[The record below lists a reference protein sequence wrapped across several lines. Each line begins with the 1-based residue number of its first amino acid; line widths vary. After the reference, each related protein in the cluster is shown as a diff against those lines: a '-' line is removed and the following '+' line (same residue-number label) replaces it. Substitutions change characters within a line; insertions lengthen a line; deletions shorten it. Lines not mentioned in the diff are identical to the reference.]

1 MNVGEYFY
9 FNNYLMNLIIYYN
22 ENVKKMSIK
31 NRFAIMKEIETLEKK
46 LKK

>member
-9 FNNYLMNLIIYYN
+9 FNNYLINLIIYYDQ
-22 ENVKKMSIK
+22 NVKKMSIK
-31 NRFAIMKEIETLEKK
+31 NRYGICKEIETLEKK

>member
-9 FNNYLMNLIIYYN
+9 FNNYLINLIIYYN

-31 NRFAIMKEIETLEKK
+31 NRFSIMKEIETLEKK